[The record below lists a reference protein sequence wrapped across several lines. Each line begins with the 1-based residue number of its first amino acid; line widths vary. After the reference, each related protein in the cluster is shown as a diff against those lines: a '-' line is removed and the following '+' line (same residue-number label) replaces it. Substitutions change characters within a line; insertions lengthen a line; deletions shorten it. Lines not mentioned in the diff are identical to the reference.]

1 MMYNPFSL
9 GGKTI
14 LVTGASSG
22 IGRAAAIE
30 CSKMGAT
37 IVTTG
42 RNEERLNEVFTR
54 LEGDNHQKM
63 ICNLLNEDEL
73 SLLVDNAP
81 ILNGL
86 IVNAGINKLVPIKI
100 IKRSD
105 FDSILQTN
113 VVSSILL
120 LQKLLKAKKIAK
132 GASVVFTSSMSALGE
147 TATGNA
153 MYSASKGA
161 ITSFVRVAALE
172 LAPRGIR
179 VNAVCPG
186 EVKTSMNL
194 ANVLESN
201 STDDGVERY
210 PLGRFGKPEDIAL
223 AMVYL
228 LSDASEWVT
237 GTNMVIDGGMAIR

>member
-9 GGKTI
+9 ENKTI

-30 CSKMGAT
+30 CSKMGAN
-37 IVTTG
+37 IVVTG
-42 RNEERLNEVFTR
+42 RNVERLNDVFEK
-54 LEGDNHQKM
+54 LEGGNHQKM
-63 ICNLLNEDEL
+63 ICDLLNEDEINQ
-73 SLLVDNAP
+73 LVDNAP

-86 IVNAGINKLVPIKI
+86 IVNAGINKLVPIKA

-120 LQKLLKAKKIAK
+120 LQKYLKAKKIAK
-132 GASVVFTSSMSALGE
+132 GASVVFTSSMAALGE

-153 MYSASKGA
+153 MYTASKGA

-179 VNAVCPG
+179 VNAICAG
-186 EVKTSMNL
+186 EVKTSLNL
-194 ANVLESN
+194 ANVLESDN
-201 STDDGVERY
+201 IDSGLERY
-210 PLGRFGKPEDIAL
+210 PLGRLGKPEDIAL

>member
-1 MMYNPFSL
+1 MYNPFSL
-9 GGKTI
+9 KGKNI

-37 IVTTG
+37 IVATG
-42 RNEERLNEVFTR
+42 RNEERLNEVITK
-54 LEGDNHQKM
+54 LEGDNHQM
-63 ICNLLNEDEL
+63 MRCDLLNEDEL
-73 SLLVDNAP
+73 IQLVDNAP

-86 IVNAGINKLVPIKI
+86 IINAGINKLAPIKI

-120 LQKLLKAKKIAK
+120 LQKFLKAKKIAK

-147 TATGNA
+147 AATGNA

-194 ANVLESN
+194 VNVLESE
-201 STDDGVERY
+201 SIDSGADRY
-210 PLGRFGKPEDIAL
+210 PLGRFGKSEDIAL

>member
-9 GGKTI
+9 EGKTI

-37 IVTTG
+37 IVATG

-54 LEGDNHQKM
+54 LEGDNHQKI
-63 ICNLLNEDEL
+63 ICDLLNEDEL
-73 SLLVDNAP
+73 SQLVDNAP

-201 STDDGVERY
+201 SIDDGVERY

-228 LSDASEWVT
+228 LSGASEWVT